1 MRKSS
6 LCVKVFSLVW
16 VSLLFHEL
24 SLRSSGKS
32 ICGPLYPRVLGGSTG
47 GTYIHSMD

>member
-6 LCVKVFSLVW
+6 LGLTVSSLVC

-24 SLRSSGKS
+24 SLKSSGKS